1 MEVWSVTDPL
11 FREYGRIVE
20 GLPTASRLLARLAA
34 LTPVPEGVEYVA
46 SDAALEAL
54 PEAAW
59 LREHVFGGMPIQ
71 LGWCNGHNSRLNC
84 LEYHRDSEVDAGAT
98 DFILLLAKREQIVAH
113 SLDTSKV
120 RAFFCPAGT
129 IVELYATTLHYTP
142 CGVSPDAGFQM
153 LCVLPRGTNGEKP
166 AISAQSAEDSLLFA
180 CNKWL
185 LAHPESAEAA
195 QGAHIG
201 LTGPNLDLGKEK
213 LDFKGCR

>member
-129 IVELYATTLHYTP
+129 IVELYATSIIRPAGYRRMRAFRCSASCRAAQTEKSLP
-142 CGVSPDAGFQM
+142 FLPKVRRIRSSSPA
-153 LCVLPRGTNGEKP
+153 TNGFWP
-166 AISAQSAEDSLLFA
+166 IRRVRRQPRARTSA
-180 CNKWL
+180 
-185 LAHPESAEAA
+185 
-195 QGAHIG
+195 
-201 LTGPNLDLGKEK
+201 
-213 LDFKGCR
+213 